1 MFIESIADDDQLLAE
16 VRISFFIGKCAVFE
30 FLRFYYYE
38 RSAQGCAIA
47 CARLVFL
54 FGRENFWTYLEY
66 LILHTPSGISRGM
79 NSC

>member
-1 MFIESIADDDQLLAE
+1 MFIESIVDDDQLLAE
-16 VRISFFIGKCAVFE
+16 VRVSFFIGKCTEFE
-30 FLRFYYYE
+30 CLRFNYYV

-54 FGRENFWTYLEY
+54 FGRESFWTYLEY
-66 LILHTPSGISRGM
+66 LTLHTPSGISRGM